1 MIEFKK
7 HFNLGDRIQVISLDR
22 LKKTEYVSQIAEIY
36 DDYIE
41 IFNPIYKNNLVYF
54 SYDEAL
60 TIIILKSEAVFE
72 FQSKIIGKKGGEI
85 PTLRLKATSD
95 LRKIQRRD
103 YYRLKITKAI
113 RFKKIFHDDS
123 FSNISQYHEGILLDI
138 SGGGMLFCSKYEMYI
153 GDLLE
158 VEFFLNDDK
167 KIVLNG
173 NIIRKNFNIQK
184 SFLYEYGVEFKNLDS
199 SDKDLLIR
207 FIFNEQRKLLKKG
220 LM

>member
-7 HFNLGDRIQVISLDR
+7 HFNLGDKIQVISLNR

-41 IFNPIYKNNLVYF
+41 IFNPIYKNSLVYF
-54 SYDEAL
+54 SYDEDL
-60 TIIILKSEAVFE
+60 KIIILKSEAIFE
-72 FQSKIIGKKGGEI
+72 FQSKVIGKRHGKI
-85 PTLRLKATSD
+85 PIVRLKATSV
-95 LRKIQRRD
+95 LSKIQRRD
-103 YYRLKITKAI
+103 YYRLKTTKAI
-113 RFKKIFHDDS
+113 RFKKIYPDDI
-123 FSNISQYHEGILLDI
+123 FSDISHYYDGILLDI
-138 SGGGMLFCSKYEMYI
+138 SGGGMLFCSKYEMNK
-153 GDLLE
+153 GDSLE
-158 VEFFLNDDK
+158 VELFLNDDK
-167 KIVLNG
+167 KIVLYG

-184 SFLYEYGVEFKNLDS
+184 SFLYEYGVKFENLDL